1 MVNQNSIELFQISLQ
16 ENLAP
21 KKIPTEM
28 KATCDFLP
36 ELIHFEE
43 IRPSVELNPEMK
55 SRPTNALD
63 SNWSCW
69 ASKGTSVKSHNPVSS
84 D

>member
-16 ENLAP
+16 ENLAQ
-21 KKIPTEM
+21 KIPTEM

-43 IRPSVELNPEMK
+43 IRPSVELNPAPHGKTDQM
-55 SRPTNALD
+55 PNL
-63 SNWSCW
+63 
-69 ASKGTSVKSHNPVSS
+69 PF
-84 D
+84 